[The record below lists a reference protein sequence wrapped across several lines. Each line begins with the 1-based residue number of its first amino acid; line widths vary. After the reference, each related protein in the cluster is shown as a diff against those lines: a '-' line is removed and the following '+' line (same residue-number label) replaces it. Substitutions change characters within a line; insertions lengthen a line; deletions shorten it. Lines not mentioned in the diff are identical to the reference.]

1 MIGRR
6 PTRRPRAVRNAR
18 GTATA
23 MQPTV
28 RGCAGR
34 LKQRRRNH
42 VWRRTGLRDRGRGPA
57 RYCSELRPLRVD
69 VDALMRDDAMRVD
82 ALRGGAMRV
91 GALRDDAHALQDAL
105 RADAMRV
112 GALPDDALQ
121 DALRVGAMLVD
132 ALQVDAMLV
141 DALRVGAML
150 VGALRGGRA
159 GAVEPN

>member
-28 RGCAGR
+28 RGGAGR

-42 VWRRTGLRDRGRGPA
+42 VWRRTGLHDRGRGPA
-57 RYCSELRPLRVD
+57 RYCERRPLRVD

-91 GALRDDAHALQDAL
+91 GALR
-105 RADAMRV
+105 
-112 GALPDDALQ
+112 DDALQ